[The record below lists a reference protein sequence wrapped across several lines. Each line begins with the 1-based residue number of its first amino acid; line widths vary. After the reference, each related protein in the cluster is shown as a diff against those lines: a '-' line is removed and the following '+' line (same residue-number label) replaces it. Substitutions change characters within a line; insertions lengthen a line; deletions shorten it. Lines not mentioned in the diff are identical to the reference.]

1 MMLSEHDRVI
11 LLEAL
16 PSEGLEPGDVGV
28 VVHVYADGT
37 AYEVEFR
44 MLDGHTAAVVTLESC
59 SVRTITRD
67 DITHARV
74 LHTI

>member
-1 MMLSEHDRVI
+1 
-11 LLEAL
+11 
-16 PSEGLEPGDVGV
+16 
-28 VVHVYADGT
+28 
-37 AYEVEFR
+37 
-44 MLDGHTAAVVTLESC
+44 VVTLESC